1 MSALNGR
8 TECAQCTPS
17 LDPATQVLHSR
28 WWDERFRT
36 STFVRQLD
44 TGLPH
49 LTGLT
54 ALLLVDSG
62 PLRGFVPAA
71 LAQLPRLQRLC
82 FLIYDGPLPL
92 GPYSASLRV
101 LGASAK
107 CMHRSTALLASC
119 DSLEHVAVLRGN
131 CARPGPLWQWA
142 AQHPPLRR
150 LLACHT
156 PPPKPRSQTSDSE
169 DGEPVE
175 PQVVTWLRE
184 VRPELEVASNAYDSF
199 LALFKWRDPFWDTTE
214 VY

>member
-1 MSALNGR
+1 M
-8 TECAQCTPS
+8 QCERIEWVHPPDD
-17 LDPATQVLHSR
+17 LAAQVLHSR
-28 WWDERFRT
+28 WWDERFWE
-36 STFVRQLD
+36 SAFVRQLN

-62 PLRGFVPAA
+62 PLRGIVPAA

-82 FLIYDGPLPL
+82 FLIHDGPLPL

-107 CMHRSTALLASC
+107 CLHRSTALLASC
-119 DSLEHVAVLRGN
+119 DGLEHVAVLRGN
-131 CARPGPLWQWA
+131 CNRPGPLWQWA

-156 PPPKPRSQTSDSE
+156 PDPKPRSQTSDSE
-169 DGEPVE
+169 DGEPAE
-175 PQVVTWLRE
+175 PQVVAWLRE
-184 VRPELEVASNAYDSF
+184 VRPELEVESNGYDSF
-199 LALFKWRDPFWDTTE
+199 LALFKWQDRFWNDTMA
-214 VY
+214 Y